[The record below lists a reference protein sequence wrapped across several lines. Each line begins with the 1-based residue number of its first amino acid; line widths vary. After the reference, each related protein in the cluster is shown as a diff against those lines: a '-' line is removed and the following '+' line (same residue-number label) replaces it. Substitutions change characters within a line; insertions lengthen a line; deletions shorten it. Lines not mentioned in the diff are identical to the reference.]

1 MCEAT
6 DNLSIEELDVRSLDL
21 AQRHKKIFERID
33 ELAFGASFVLISD
46 HGPKPLYDQ
55 LEAEYPNQLSWD

>member
-21 AQRHKKIFERID
+21 PQRHEKICERID
-33 ELAFGASFVLISD
+33 ELAFWASFVL
-46 HGPKPLYDQ
+46 
-55 LEAEYPNQLSWD
+55 